1 MNLAKVQLPSRA
13 KATSPADIRS
23 EKFQMGPF
31 VSETIFSGQSECAA
45 DNYQSIVEAQPTHI
59 HEPRRFL

>member
-1 MNLAKVQLPSRA
+1 MNLAKVQLPPRA
-13 KATSPADIRS
+13 KTTSPADIRS

-31 VSETIFSGQSECAA
+31 VSETKFSEQSECAA
-45 DNYQSIVEAQPTHI
+45 ENYQSMVEAQPTHI